1 MNRTLAIVEH
11 NPVWQLWLDRS
22 LPQLR
27 DFQVASFD
35 SAPALLDSNAMCQAG
50 VLIVAYRTP
59 GIDAFSWMHA
69 LRQCA
74 RSPSVRI
81 IALVCA
87 GDAFGKSMAV
97 LAGADIAYLKGIDG
111 ELLRD
116 DLLHWAGGGDASG
129 RSTSRRRRDAAC
141 PLFDP
146 RMIEFV
152 GRFARLA
159 LARTAKV
166 PTSCSSLPA
175 NAGRPAPFAQ
185 AKKPSCCVAP
195 C

>member
-1 MNRTLAIVEH
+1 
-11 NPVWQLWLDRS
+11 
-22 LPQLR
+22 
-27 DFQVASFD
+27 
-35 SAPALLDSNAMCQAG
+35 LLTA
-50 VLIVAYRTP
+50 RP
-59 GIDAFSWMHA
+59 G
-69 LRQCA
+69 
-74 RSPSVRI
+74 SPSVRI

-152 GRFARLA
+152 GLQRAPSKRLVVMRFLEMLHGQIRSLRSACSGQDGQGAHKLQQFAGECRAAGAIRAGEETELLRCA
-159 LARTAKV
+159 LLTRGAQPSDLIVDYFDLLLCTVREMTAW
-166 PTSCSSLPA
+166 SLDC
-175 NAGRPAPFAQ
+175 APSGA
-185 AKKPSCCVAP
+185 
-195 C
+195 